1 VPQEGSAKYRRLIPE
16 GLMIVL
22 SILLAFGIEA
32 AWQERLERGAEA
44 EAVASL
50 RADFEENR
58 RLVRQVIDA
67 HLGFRATVAVFVE
80 LPQSAY
86 DTLPPTRASE
96 FVLAAANPWT
106 FDPVLGATDALVGA
120 GRTGLLRDTE
130 LRDALSDFL
139 GLVAD
144 LPEDAEYVSSSAQD
158 VWSREAV
165 LGGPWTDPSTEVSPS
180 GSITGLPFI
189 PRAEADDLRTLRGD
203 QLYMSLVKR
212 YHLNAAYY
220 VRELE
225 RLEEHIDYVLRLVE
239 EQSGRAF

>member
-1 VPQEGSAKYRRLIPE
+1 MPHEGWSKYRRLIPE

-32 AWQERLERGAEA
+32 AWQERLEREA
-44 EAVASL
+44 ESEAIASL

-67 HLGFRATVAVFVE
+67 HLAFRESVAVFVD
-80 LPQSAY
+80 LPPSAY
-86 DTLPPTRASE
+86 DTLPATRASE

-106 FDPVLGATDALVGA
+106 FDPVLGATDGIVGA
-120 GRTGLLRDTE
+120 GRTGLIRDTE
-130 LRDALSDFL
+130 LREALSDFL
-139 GLVAD
+139 GFVSD
-144 LPEDAEYVSSSAQD
+144 LAEDAGYVSTSAQD

-165 LGGPWTDPSTEVSPS
+165 LGGPWTDPSTEISTS

-189 PRAEADDLRTLRGD
+189 PRAEAEDLRTLRGD

-212 YHLNAAYY
+212 YHLNTAYY
-220 VRELE
+220 VRELQ
-225 RLEEHIDYVLRLVE
+225 RIEEHIDYVLRLVE
-239 EQSGRAF
+239 EQSG